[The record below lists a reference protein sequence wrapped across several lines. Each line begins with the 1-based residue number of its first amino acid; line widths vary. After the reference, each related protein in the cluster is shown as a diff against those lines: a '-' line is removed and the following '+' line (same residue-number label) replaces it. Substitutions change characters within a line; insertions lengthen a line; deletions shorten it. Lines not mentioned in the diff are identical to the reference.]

1 MYVYINVNIYI
12 FHSHKKP
19 PSPPL
24 SDSFISP
31 CLLVLHRN
39 FVGEIPFNHMGV
51 LKMGDP
57 QSQKG
62 LTYTK
67 SLSAHD
73 LDDVGAPP
81 RHRKPQNSTLSIP

>member
-1 MYVYINVNIYI
+1 MYIYILTCIYICIYVYMCMYVYINVNIYI

-39 FVGEIPFNHMGV
+39 FVGEIPFNHMG
-51 LKMGDP
+51 G
-57 QSQKG
+57 S
-62 LTYTK
+62 
-67 SLSAHD
+67 
-73 LDDVGAPP
+73 
-81 RHRKPQNSTLSIP
+81 